1 MQDQCVWAQNIER
14 LPVTLVLTFAD
25 GTKAQFVLKAANSSP
40 AANAP
45 YDDRSCDILERKV
58 QIMNEHQSNAAIEA
72 IATDRVMMQALK
84 T

>member
-1 MQDQCVWAQNIER
+1 M
-14 LPVTLVLTFAD
+14 PVTLVLTFAN

-40 AANAP
+40 ANAP